1 MGCVKLKGSL
11 MNVDKIERMFDHHDN
26 DWLYMITASCC
37 CESGGVLTWIEYD
50 KPEYSIGEEVSVTL
64 KWHDEEA
71 KQRIKKCKGDIPMPM
86 FKLFNNMLEELCDE
100 YSMDDIMDALE
111 ELAEEYEDENK
122 ANDNKDSFE
131 CDDDCDNCIYNCIY
145 VDDSDEYEYSNDYR
159 EFEADIA
166 DGVRKA
172 VEDANFQNKL
182 WDDYKKAQSKLNEA
196 LDEYNNDVDEV
207 MFGCDEDDE
216 YDSVSHPFHY
226 ASHGIETIDKIEA
239 VIDGLPAKQAALL
252 ANIIK
257 YVDRAGL
264 KDDAK
269 KDLDKANAYA
279 HRLVYGH
286 WRKQ

>member
-1 MGCVKLKGSL
+1 MGCDKLKYSL
-11 MNVDKIERMFDHHDN
+11 MNVNKIERMFDNHDN
-26 DWLYMITASCC
+26 DWLYMITASCG
-37 CESGGVLTWIEYD
+37 CESGGVLTWVEYH

-71 KQRIKKCKGDIPMPM
+71 KQRIKECKGDIPMSM
-86 FKLFNNMLEELCDE
+86 FKLFDEMLEELCDE
-100 YSMDDIMDALE
+100 YSMDEIMDAIK
-111 ELAEEYEDENK
+111 ELAEEHMDDEDK
-122 ANDNKDSFE
+122 SKVNDKVGSFE
-131 CDDDCDNCIYNCIY
+131 CDGDCANCTYA
-145 VDDSDEYEYSNDYR
+145 DDSDEYEYSNDYR

-166 DGVRKA
+166 DGVKKA

-182 WDDYKKAQSKLNEA
+182 WDDYKKAQSKLNET
-196 LDEYNNDVDEV
+196 LDEYDNDVCEV
-207 MFGCDEDDE
+207 MFGSDDDDDE
-216 YDSVSHPFHY
+216 YDSVAHPFHY